1 MINLQGDGI
10 MFQVK
15 ILNGDEENEYSVFK
29 QGEFNFIT
37 SPTNLIVECP
47 SYYKLNI
54 IPSQIPTIQYTNIE
68 PVIINNNTMEKSGFD
83 KVYVDF
89 GQPITMEEYEILY
102 ELYLKQMA
110 ETPNQR
116 YLKEQKIKQDI
127 EHAKTL
133 VKKSKRA

>member
-1 MINLQGDGI
+1 MINSQGDEI

-15 ILNGDEENEYSVFK
+15 IPNGDKENEYSVFK
-29 QGEFNFIT
+29 QGEF
-37 SPTNLIVECP
+37 SLISDPINYIIACP
-47 SYYKLNI
+47 SYYQLNI
-54 IPSQIPTIQYTNIE
+54 IPSQTPTIQYTNIE
-68 PVIINNNTMEKSGFD
+68 PVIINSDMIEETGFNR
-83 KVYVDF
+83 VYIDF
-89 GQPITMEEYEILY
+89 GQPITLEEYEILY

-110 ETPNQR
+110 ENPDQR